1 MRSRVASG
9 DAYDWN
15 DPSGGGSAESLA
27 LKYESPRTPSGAA
40 PRTWRK
46 PAVPPPVAYRL
57 GLHAVAVVACAVVTQ
72 HWYALAPLG
81 IHLLSQ
87 HRSTAAISAA
97 QVSADGSSHMYGTTF
112 PGSAAGSGTAQRYG
126 HRSVEVSMSLQ
137 KPSCHSL
144 SVVSP
149 MT

>member
-1 MRSRVASG
+1 MDVTIGRGCAPSLRFQRTNARSPRAMRSRVASG

-15 DPSGGGSAESLA
+15 DPSGGGSVESLA

-81 IHLLSQ
+81 IDLLSQ
-87 HRSTAAISAA
+87 H
-97 QVSADGSSHMYGTTF
+97 
-112 PGSAAGSGTAQRYG
+112 
-126 HRSVEVSMSLQ
+126 
-137 KPSCHSL
+137 
-144 SVVSP
+144 
-149 MT
+149 

>member
-1 MRSRVASG
+1 M
-9 DAYDWN
+9 
-15 DPSGGGSAESLA
+15 
-27 LKYESPRTPSGAA
+27 
-40 PRTWRK
+40 
-46 PAVPPPVAYRL
+46 AYRL

-72 HWYALAPLG
+72 HWYALAPFG

-87 HRSTAAISAA
+87 HRSLPDAAISAA
-97 QVSADGSSHMYGTTF
+97 HVSDAGSSHMYGTTF